1 MQEKNKER
9 EAAYIPMAEARG
21 FTPPLV
27 KVYRHASFLRCNAL
41 TNRSTF

>member
-27 KVYRHASFLRCNAL
+27 RTAFPI
-41 TNRSTF
+41 